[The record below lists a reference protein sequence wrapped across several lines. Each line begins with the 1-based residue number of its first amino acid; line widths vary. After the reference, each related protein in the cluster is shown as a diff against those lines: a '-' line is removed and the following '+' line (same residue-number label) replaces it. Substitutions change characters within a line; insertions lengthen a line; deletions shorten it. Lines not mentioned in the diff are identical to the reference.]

1 MKKSKIMTATSLRA
15 ILVVTLLIAIGATGY
30 GFYQAQIWLKNYATT
45 VGQTIGSSKSGTMS
59 SDGLSDLEQALESQQ
74 PSIDKAAAVTV
85 LGANYQS
92 QAISDLTVYANK
104 TGINV
109 TNYSVS
115 DTISTSTGITG
126 ITPKYL
132 SVTLQNPI
140 KMDSL
145 LQFLSL
151 VETNLPKMQLTGISL
166 SQSSESDS
174 VNVDPLIIE
183 LYTE

>member
-15 ILVVTLLIAIGATGY
+15 ILVIILLIAIGATGY
-30 GFYQAQIWLKNYATT
+30 GFYQAQIWLKKYATT
-45 VGQTIGSSKSGTMS
+45 VGQTIGSSSSGTMS
-59 SDGLSDLEQALESQQ
+59 SDGLLALEQVLASRQS
-74 PSIDKAAAVTV
+74 SIDKAATVTV

-104 TGINV
+104 TGINI

-115 DTISTSTGITG
+115 DTTPTSAGIAG

-140 KMDSL
+140 KTDSL

-151 VETNLPKMQLTGISL
+151 VETNLPKMQITGISL
-166 SQSSESDS
+166 SQSSDITNI
-174 VNVDPLIIE
+174 NVDPLIVE